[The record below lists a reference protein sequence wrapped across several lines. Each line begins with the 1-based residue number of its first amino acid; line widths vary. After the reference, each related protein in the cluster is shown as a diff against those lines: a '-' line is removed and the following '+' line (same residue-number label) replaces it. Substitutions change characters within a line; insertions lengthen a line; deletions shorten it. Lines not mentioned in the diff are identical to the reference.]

1 MKKILFFVAIIGIIV
16 LVPVIAGAEVVTIP
30 NPLKYTDPM
39 DIIKA
44 ITGLLQ
50 VLAVAVAV
58 IIIIIAG
65 IQYMTSAGSED
76 KTKKA
81 KNMIVYALIGVAI
94 VTAVNFIIGII
105 KEILG
110 KVS

>member
-1 MKKILFFVAIIGIIV
+1 MKKTLIFIGILSIIV
-16 LVPVIAGAEVVTIP
+16 LVPIIAGAETVEIP
-30 NPLKYTDPM
+30 NPLKYDDPLK
-39 DIIKA
+39 IIGA

-50 VLAVAVAV
+50 MLAIAVAV

-76 KTKKA
+76 KAKKA

-94 VTAVNFIIGII
+94 VTAVNFIIGLIE
-105 KEILG
+105 EILG
-110 KVS
+110 KLN